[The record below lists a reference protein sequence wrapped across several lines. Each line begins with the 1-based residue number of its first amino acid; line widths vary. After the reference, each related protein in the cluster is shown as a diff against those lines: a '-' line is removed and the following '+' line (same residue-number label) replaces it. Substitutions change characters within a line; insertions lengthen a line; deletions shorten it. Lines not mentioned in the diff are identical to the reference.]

1 MIRILAIIA
10 ARNEENYIN
19 YSLKHFIDQN
29 IDVFLIDNF
38 STDRTCEIAKKYL
51 GKGLVGIEKIN
62 FDGFF
67 NFKKILE
74 RKQSLAIELDYDWFI
89 HSDADE
95 IHDASEKFTNLYEG
109 ILDADRKR
117 FNVIN
122 FEEFVF
128 IPKNNNESFEG
139 TDYTKKMKTYYFYEP
154 RKQNLNRA
162 WKKNNFIN
170 LVSSGGHNI
179 ILPEKKVYPI
189 NFILRHYISLSYDY
203 IVNKYVSEK
212 RQHVL
217 NERLLGW
224 GNDRYGYTKEDFN
237 LDKKIKEL
245 KVYNFDKK
253 FDRINPRHYHYWDH
267 RVKKKNILSKLM
279 KSFRRLVFLG
289 LSKLFAEKENNFFYQ
304 KFLKI
309 K

>member
-1 MIRILAIIA
+1 MIRILAIILT
-10 ARNEENYIN
+10 RNEENYIN
-19 YSLKHFIDQN
+19 YNLKHLIDQN
-29 IDVFLIDNF
+29 IDVYLIDNS

-74 RKQSLAIELDYDWFI
+74 KKQSLAIELDYDWFLHI
-89 HSDADE
+89 DADE
-95 IHDASEKFTNLYEG
+95 IHDAPEEYTNLYEG
-109 ILDADRKR
+109 ILDVDRKG

-139 TDYTKKMKTYYFYEP
+139 TDYTKKMKTYYFFEP

-162 WKKNNFIN
+162 WKKNNNID

-189 NFILRHYISLSYDY
+189 NFILKHYICLSYDY
-203 IVNKYVSEK
+203 IVDKYTSGK
-212 RQHVL
+212 RDHTP

-224 GNDRYGYTKEDFN
+224 GNDRFGYTREDFI

-245 KVYNFDKK
+245 KVYNFDKR
-253 FDRINPRHYHYWDH
+253 FDRTNPRVHHYWDH
-267 RVKKKNILSKLM
+267 RFKKKNILSKLM
-279 KSFRRLVFLG
+279 KSFKRLVF
-289 LSKLFAEKENNFFYQ
+289 KK
-304 KFLKI
+304 K
-309 K
+309 

>member
-10 ARNEENYIN
+10 TRNEENYIN

-29 IDVFLIDNF
+29 IDVFLIDNS

-62 FDGFF
+62 FDDFF

-109 ILDADRKR
+109 ILDADRKG

-139 TDYTKKMKTYYFYEP
+139 MDYTKKLKTYYFHEP

-170 LVSSGGHNI
+170 IVSSGGHNI

-189 NFILRHYISLSYDY
+189 NFILKHYISLSYDY
-203 IVNKYVSEK
+203 IVNKYVSGK
-212 RQHVL
+212 RQHAL

-237 LDKKIKEL
+237 LDKKIK
-245 KVYNFDKK
+245 
-253 FDRINPRHYHYWDH
+253 
-267 RVKKKNILSKLM
+267 
-279 KSFRRLVFLG
+279 
-289 LSKLFAEKENNFFYQ
+289 
-304 KFLKI
+304 
-309 K
+309 

>member
-10 ARNEENYIN
+10 TRNEENYIN

-109 ILDADRKR
+109 IFDADRKG

-128 IPKNNNESFEG
+128 IPK
-139 TDYTKKMKTYYFYEP
+139 
-154 RKQNLNRA
+154 R
-162 WKKNNFIN
+162 
-170 LVSSGGHNI
+170 
-179 ILPEKKVYPI
+179 
-189 NFILRHYISLSYDY
+189 
-203 IVNKYVSEK
+203 
-212 RQHVL
+212 
-217 NERLLGW
+217 
-224 GNDRYGYTKEDFN
+224 
-237 LDKKIKEL
+237 
-245 KVYNFDKK
+245 
-253 FDRINPRHYHYWDH
+253 
-267 RVKKKNILSKLM
+267 
-279 KSFRRLVFLG
+279 
-289 LSKLFAEKENNFFYQ
+289 
-304 KFLKI
+304 
-309 K
+309 